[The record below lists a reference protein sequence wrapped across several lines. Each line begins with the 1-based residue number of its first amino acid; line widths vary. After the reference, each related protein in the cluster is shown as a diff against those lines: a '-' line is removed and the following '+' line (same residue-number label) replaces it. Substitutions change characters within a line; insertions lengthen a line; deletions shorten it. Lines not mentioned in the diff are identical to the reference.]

1 MAFDSRWFGILVGSS
16 LLLTACAGKASKQ
29 PADRPPPQAKSPV
42 AATDGKSL
50 MRCRD
55 FLTKAEL
62 AALGVDASRYDE
74 DSAQSPH
81 SAGLR
86 CRFGR
91 VSAAIFRG
99 EHFTQVLQ
107 SQQVD
112 LQNGVV
118 EPQVGMP
125 IGSETYWTSFGTLLS
140 TDFLSTSKQ
149 FAANLSSPDRT
160 AIMKV
165 GQALD
170 AKMYVR

>member
-1 MAFDSRWFGILVGSS
+1 M
-16 LLLTACAGKASKQ
+16 Q
-29 PADRPPPQAKSPV
+29 
-42 AATDGKSL
+42 
-50 MRCRD
+50 CRD

-74 DSAQSPH
+74 NSSQSPR

-86 CRFGR
+86 CRFGK

-99 EHFTQVLQ
+99 EHFPQVKQ
-107 SQQVD
+107 IQQDEVESGK
-112 LQNGVV
+112 L
-118 EPQVGMP
+118 EPQPGMP

-149 FAANLSSPDRT
+149 FAANLSSPDRA
-160 AIMKV
+160 AILKV

>member
-1 MAFDSRWFGILVGSS
+1 
-16 LLLTACAGKASKQ
+16 
-29 PADRPPPQAKSPV
+29 
-42 AATDGKSL
+42 

>member
-1 MAFDSRWFGILVGSS
+1 MH
-16 LLLTACAGKASKQ
+16 
-29 PADRPPPQAKSPV
+29 
-42 AATDGKSL
+42 
-50 MRCRD
+50 CRD
-55 FLTKAEL
+55 FFTKSEL
-62 AALGVDASRYDE
+62 SALGVDAARYDV
-74 DSAQSPH
+74 DSAQAPH

-86 CRFGR
+86 CRFGK
-91 VSAAIFRG
+91 VSAAIFRA

-107 SQQVD
+107 SQQSD

-118 EPQVGMP
+118 EPQVGLP

-149 FAANLSSPDRT
+149 FAANLSSPDRS

-170 AKMYVR
+170 AKMYIR

>member
-1 MAFDSRWFGILVGSS
+1 VAFDSRWLGILVSSS
-16 LLLTACAGKASKQ
+16 LVFTACARKTGTE
-29 PADRPPPQAKSPV
+29 QAKPAPHAQAR
-42 AATDGKSL
+42 AAPDGEHL
-50 MRCRD
+50 MQCRD

-62 AALGVDASRYDE
+62 AAIGVDASRYDE
-74 DSAQSPH
+74 ESSQSPH

-99 EHFTQVLQ
+99 EHFSKVLQ
-107 SQQVD
+107 SQQDD
-112 LQNGVV
+112 LQSGVV

-149 FAANLSSPDRT
+149 FAANLSSPDRS